1 MRILCIE
8 YFNKEYNLNDTLKPK
23 LKGRNIDINVNDM
36 DNYTLMKQQLE
47 KNQQK
52 LEQANKKSLEL
63 KENTKDVKNLVKDL
77 KTTLTSKDKYILK
90 QEDKDKIINF
100 IDKVDKTNNEYQ
112 NIQELSIT
120 LNNVDEELKYNREQ
134 INILTENNTSLELRV
149 KTLDN
154 KVKTKDEEIK
164 ELKEENN
171 VLKISLENL
180 QKLFDK
186 LIKFLKDR
194 MFNKKEKDKYYGF
207 SVDLYTHGIIND
219 KEIKDIKNNYDYSKE
234 KESKNKNDD
243 FEL

>member
-1 MRILCIE
+1 M
-8 YFNKEYNLNDTLKPK
+8 
-23 LKGRNIDINVNDM
+23 V
-36 DNYTLMKQQLE
+36 KQQLE

-52 LEQANKKSLEL
+52 LEQANKQSLEL
-63 KENTKDVKNLVKDL
+63 KENTKDVKTIVKDL

-90 QEDKDKIINF
+90 QEDKDKIIKF
-100 IDKVDKTNNEYQ
+100 IDKVDKANNEYQ
-112 NIQELSIT
+112 NIKELSIILT
-120 LNNVDEELKYNREQ
+120 NVDEELKYNSEQ

-149 KTLDN
+149 KTLDG
-154 KVKTKDEEIK
+154 KVKTKNEEINK
-164 ELKEENN
+164 LKEENN
-171 VLKISLENL
+171 ILKITLETL

-194 MFNKKEKDKYYGF
+194 MFNKKEKDKYYDF

-219 KEIKDIKNNYDYSKE
+219 KEIKDIKDNYDYSKE